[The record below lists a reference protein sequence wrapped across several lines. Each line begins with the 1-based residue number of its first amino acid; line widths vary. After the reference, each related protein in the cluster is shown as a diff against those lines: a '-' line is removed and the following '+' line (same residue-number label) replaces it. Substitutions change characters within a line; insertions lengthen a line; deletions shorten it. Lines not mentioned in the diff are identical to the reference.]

1 MEMEVQ
7 KLAKIRSIYIYRPS
21 MLLGDRTEFRLA
33 ESVGKFF
40 MNVFSFM
47 IPKSSKAIFDTQ
59 VAESMIK
66 NALQSKKG
74 SHVITNAEMI
84 EPSDSVA

>member
-1 MEMEVQ
+1 
-7 KLAKIRSIYIYRPS
+7 
-21 MLLGDRTEFRLA
+21 
-33 ESVGKFF
+33 